1 MTTATYPAVRFEA
14 DVVLTCDDAMTV
26 HAPGAVEVV
35 DGRISHVGSGSAP
48 GLRSEG
54 PEGLEMKVHRLGGL
68 LMPGLVNA
76 HAHTPMT
83 LVRGAGDGLPMQRW
97 LTEAMWPREGRMTSE
112 DVWWG
117 MALGSAAMLMAGVTT
132 SCEMYLF
139 EDAVADAVAATGGRL
154 VMTPGV
160 LSVLHGEAFGSDGD
174 RLDALAAFHEIH
186 HDRAGRLT
194 VGIAPHSAYDLGVQ
208 TVARL
213 ADLARSLDAVLHIHV
228 AETRDESAALEAEH
242 GQSIVQILADH
253 DVLGGRVLFA
263 HAVWTDGDDI
273 ATMAAA
279 GVAVAHC
286 PVSNMKLGSGIA
298 PLAQMLEAGVTV
310 GLGTDGPASND
321 TLDLWEEVKVAPLL
335 ARVDALDPTVL
346 TAEQVLA
353 MATSGGASAVGLDDV
368 GRLEVG
374 AAADFIRIDLDRP
387 SFTPV
392 TEPAELLAHLVWTGT
407 DRSVT
412 DVWVAGQRVVEAGVV
427 QTLDVDRARAEV
439 QERAVRLA
447 TG

>member
-1 MTTATYPAVRFEA
+1 
-14 DVVLTCDDAMTV
+14 MTV
-26 HAPGAVEVV
+26 HAPGVVEVV
-35 DGRISHVGSGSAP
+35 DGRIAHVGPVPEP
-48 GLRSEG
+48 GALPEP
-54 PEGLEMKVHRLGGL
+54 PEGLESPEGPTHRLGGL

-83 LVRGAGDGLPMQRW
+83 LVRGAGDGLALQRW
-97 LTEAMWPREGRMTSE
+97 LTEAMWPREGRMTPD

-117 MALGSAAMLMAGVTT
+117 MALGSAEMLAAGVTT

-139 EDAVADAVAATGGRL
+139 EDAVADAVAVTGGRL

-160 LSVLHGEAFGSDGD
+160 LSVLHGDAFGSDGD
-174 RLDALAAFHEIH
+174 RLDALAAFHQAN
-186 HDRAGRLT
+186 HDPSGRLT
-194 VGIAPHSAYDLGVQ
+194 VGIAPHSAYDLGVGM
-208 TVARL
+208 VARL
-213 ADLARSLDAVLHIHV
+213 ADLARSLDTVLHVHV
-228 AETRDESAALEAEH
+228 AETRDESAALEAEY
-242 GQSIVQILADH
+242 GRSIVRILADH

-263 HAVWTDGDDI
+263 HAVWTDDDDI
-273 ATMAAA
+273 ATMAEA

-286 PVSNMKLGSGIA
+286 PVSNMKLGSGVA
-298 PLAQMLEAGVTV
+298 PLVRMLEAGVTV

-346 TAEQVLA
+346 PAAEVLA
-353 MATSGGASAVGLDDV
+353 MATRGGATAVGLDDV

-374 AAADFIRIDLDRP
+374 AAADFIRVDLDRP

-392 TEPAELLAHLVWTGT
+392 TEPAELLAHLVWAGT

-439 QERAVRLA
+439 QQRALRLA
-447 TG
+447 AG